1 MQITGVISLQGHMA
15 FRNAPQDAKG
25 GEMNPPK
32 PDKLILNPKSTKLQI
47 VIFVIIGIFMSNLN
61 ALVDYFLHPEIP
73 YFDHEHLIVGV
84 ITGLV
89 SMILVG
95 LLLTHI
101 RHLYNALDTIQKLEK
116 ILPICSYC
124 KKIRKADA
132 DPEKIESWQQIETYI
147 GDKTDTRFSHG
158 ICPECYEKMHLE
170 FSGKKVH

>member
-1 MQITGVISLQGHMA
+1 MQDHMA
-15 FRNAPQDAKG
+15 FRNAAQGDKG
-25 GEMNPPK
+25 EKMNPPK
-32 PDKLILNPKSTKLQI
+32 PDNLILDPKSTKFLI
-47 VIFVIIGIFMSNLN
+47 AILVILGLLMSNLG
-61 ALVDYFLHPEIP
+61 ALVDHFLHPEIP
-73 YFDHEHLIVGV
+73 YFDHEHVIVGG

-89 SMILVG
+89 SMVLFG

-101 RHLYNALDTIQKLEK
+101 RNLYNALDTIQKLEK

-147 GDKTDTRFSHG
+147 GAKTDTRFSHG
-158 ICPECYEKMHLE
+158 ICPECYEKMQPD

>member
-1 MQITGVISLQGHMA
+1 
-15 FRNAPQDAKG
+15 
-25 GEMNPPK
+25 
-32 PDKLILNPKSTKLQI
+32 
-47 VIFVIIGIFMSNLN
+47 MSNLG
-61 ALVDYFLHPEIP
+61 ALVDHFLHPDIA
-73 YFDHEHLIVGV
+73 YFDQEHLIVGG

-89 SMILVG
+89 SMILFG

-101 RHLYNALDTIQKLEK
+101 RQVHNALDTIQTLEK

-158 ICPECYEKMHLE
+158 ICPECYDKMHLE